1 LHEALALGQEDIAAV
16 QREVRARVLR
26 LSDTS
31 IPGLAGNVPVA
42 PTLRVRAAGYHHPR
56 TRGSYAPVGPW
67 GRFLAEC
74 RGTHRGRGPEGT
86 GKPGPGMVLLG
97 APRMQRLLRY
107 CARPLFASE
116 RWSGRSGA
124 SAQSAAEAAIKLH
137 PDVKDR
143 LADIGKIVLASQ
155 KPALRIIDKQGRLA
169 NPADRDHCLQYV
181 VAIGLLFGELHY
193 HHFEDEVAADPRID
207 AKSHFL
213 SSPVLATPVG
223 SRYLF
228 PFLVAFEVA
237 PKEEGG
243 DLFFQCRQL

>member
-1 LHEALALGQEDIAAV
+1 MRQWDHGGGFSLNAAV
-16 QREVRARVLR
+16 RIEAADRKGLESQGQGWSCWARRGCNACSVIAPA
-26 LSDTS
+26 LSS
-31 IPGLAGNVPVA
+31 
-42 PTLRVRAAGYHHPR
+42 
-56 TRGSYAPVGPW
+56 
-67 GRFLAEC
+67 
-74 RGTHRGRGPEGT
+74 
-86 GKPGPGMVLLG
+86 
-97 APRMQRLLRY
+97 Q
-107 CARPLFASE
+107 ASG
-116 RWSGRSGA
+116 WSGRSGA

-243 DLFFQCRQL
+243 DLFFQYRQL